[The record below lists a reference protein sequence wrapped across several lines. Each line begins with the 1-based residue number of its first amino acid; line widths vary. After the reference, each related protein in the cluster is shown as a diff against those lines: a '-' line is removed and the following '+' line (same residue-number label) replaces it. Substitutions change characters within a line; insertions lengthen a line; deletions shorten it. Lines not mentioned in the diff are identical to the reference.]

1 MSRPLPQT
9 GAAATAI
16 QPPRTVFA
24 RLRPW
29 VLVFDPILLAVLCA
43 IAMLSLVT
51 MYSAAYEFPG
61 RLEAHARNLLL
72 AASVMWLAAVVPRE
86 WLFRVALP
94 LFLVGVALLIAV
106 ALVGDVS
113 KGARRW
119 LNVFGIVRIQP
130 SELLKIAAPLML
142 AWYFQ
147 YRQRALGL
155 LDFVVAAALLAVPVF
170 LILKQPDLGTAILV
184 GASGAFVIFLAG
196 LGWKP
201 IATLVLGAAAA
212 APVFWQLMHDYQR
225 QRVLTFLDPSS
236 DPLGSG
242 FHIIQSTIAIG
253 SGGLWGKGW
262 MQGTQTHLD
271 FVPERTT
278 DFILAVYSEEFGLM
292 GNLVLIGLYGL
303 LVLRCLAI
311 ASAAASLFHRL
322 LAAALGLVFFTYA
335 FVNIGMVS
343 GILPVVGVPLPLM
356 SYGGTAMVTLGVGL
370 GLVMAAARERAP
382 RPQ

>member
-16 QPPRTVFA
+16 QPSQTLFA

-29 VLVFDPILLAVLCA
+29 VLVFDPLLLLVLCA
-43 IAMLSLVT
+43 IAMLSLIT
-51 MYSAAYEFPG
+51 MYSAGYEFPG

-72 AASVMWLAAVVPRE
+72 AAAVMWLAAVVPRE
-86 WLFRVALP
+86 WLLRFALP
-94 LFLVGVALLIAV
+94 LFLCGVVLLIAV
-106 ALVGDVS
+106 ALIGDVS

-119 LNVFGIVRIQP
+119 LNLFGLLRIQP
-130 SELLKIAAPLML
+130 SELLKIACPMML

-147 YRQRALGL
+147 YRQRALGP
-155 LDFVVAAALLAVPVF
+155 LDFLVAAALLVVPVV

-201 IATLVLGAAAA
+201 IATLLVGGAAAA
-212 APVFWQLMHDYQR
+212 PAFWHLMHDYQR
-225 QRVLTFLDPSS
+225 QRVLTFLDPTS
-236 DPLGSG
+236 DPLGNG

-292 GNLVLIGLYGL
+292 GNLVLIGLYAL

-311 ASAAASLFHRL
+311 ASATATLFHRL

-343 GILPVVGVPLPLM
+343 GVLPVVGVPLPLM

-382 RPQ
+382 RPE